1 MNRESRSMNKKK
13 SLQIIPD
20 ERVIKQIFFVR
31 GKKVM
36 FDSDLAE
43 MYGVETKALNQA
55 VKRNKERFPKDF
67 MFQLTLKEATMFLG
81 SRSQIVTLKETDSQM
96 LRSPFATSKRGGN
109 VKYAPYVFTEQGVAM
124 LSSVLKSKRAIQ
136 INIHIMRVFTELRE
150 MLLTHKDLR
159 DKIEKMEKKYDKQ
172 FRMVFDAMKQ
182 MMIEKT
188 EPVKKIGFVARK
200 KT

>member
-1 MNRESRSMNKKK
+1 MNKKK
-13 SLQIIPD
+13 SLQIIPN
-20 ERVIKQIFFVR
+20 ERVIKRIFFIR

-43 MYGVETKALNQA
+43 MYDVPTKRLNEQ
-55 VKRNKERFPKDF
+55 VKRNKERFPEDF
-67 MFQLTLKEATMFLG
+67 MFQLTLKETALFLG
-81 SRSQIVTLKETDSQM
+81 SRSQFATLNEGDSQI
-96 LRSPFATSKRGGN
+96 LRSQFATSKRGGN

-172 FRMVFDAMKQ
+172 FRVVFDAIKQ
-182 MMIEKT
+182 MMIEKI
-188 EPVKKIGFVARK
+188 EPVKKIGFVVEK
-200 KT
+200 KKK